1 MECTF
6 KWIKDY
12 EFWFQLAGLLSFQD
26 WKEAS
31 QVFQVNGV
39 VGTSGLISVPNW
51 GENGYLVTLLIQLEQ
66 KDPYNLCMVN

>member
-1 MECTF
+1 M
-6 KWIKDY
+6 
-12 EFWFQLAGLLSFQD
+12 
-26 WKEAS
+26 
-31 QVFQVNGV
+31 FQVDGV